1 MPAGAPVRRLPGRGV
16 FVSRRPVVVIH
27 TMGDRLARLVEA
39 MLRIGASLDLDAVVR
54 EVAESVRALTR
65 ARRGVVVTPADAGRA
80 AGFVGSGFT
89 PDERRRLAAWAD
101 GPRLFEHLLGLP
113 GVTRLPDLPAY
124 VASLGL
130 SPEAPL
136 SKIGLAAPMLHRGAP
151 VGAVLVGDGDEGHE
165 FSSEDDEVV
174 ELFAAQAAAAVANA
188 RAHRR
193 ERRARAEFLSMA
205 SHELRVP
212 LASIKGSCAAVLD
225 AAPRPEPAEMLQ
237 FFRIVGMQA
246 DQMRRVIGDLLA
258 AGRVEAGAPSVAP
271 APVAVAAL
279 VDPARKTF
287 VSGGGRH
294 AVRIDL
300 APGLPRVMADRQRIV
315 QVLNNLLANAAK
327 HSPES
332 FPVRVAA
339 ARDGD
344 EVAISVSDAGRGV
357 SPEALADLFR
367 QRTAAAGGDRARPD
381 AGQGLGLSICQGL
394 VEAHG
399 GRIWAES
406 GPDGRGTRVVFTIP
420 VADAVGESPAAADA
434 AADRVGESPAAA
446 DGPDRASGPAEGRG
460 EQRIL
465 VVDDDPLAL
474 RFARDALT
482 EAGYAALVTGDPPEV
497 PRLVRTKKPHLI
509 LLDLVLPG
517 TDGIELME
525 RIREMADVPV
535 VFVSAYGGDE
545 AIARAL
551 ENGAAD
557 YLVKPLSPT
566 ELVARVR
573 ALLRRQAEPE
583 PFVLAD
589 LAIHYERR
597 EVTVAGRRV
606 ELTATEYDLLSALAR
621 NAGRVL
627 THDAL
632 LRRVWHGRDSADA
645 RVVRAFV
652 KILRRKLGDRAK
664 RPAYILTERGIGYRM
679 AGPGRRPPGT
689 IDGFTKNT
697 P

>member
-1 MPAGAPVRRLPGRGV
+1 MSRL
-16 FVSRRPVVVIH
+16 F
-27 TMGDRLARLVEA
+27 EA
-39 MLRIGASLDLDAVVR
+39 VLRISASLDLDAVVR
-54 EVAESVRALTR
+54 EVAESVRALTG
-65 ARRGVVVTPADAGRA
+65 AWRGVVVTPADAGQA

-101 GPRLFEHLLGLP
+101 GPRLCEHLLNLP
-113 GVTRLPDLPAY
+113 GVTRLSDLAAC

-130 SPEAPL
+130 SLEAPL
-136 SKIGLAAPMLHRGAP
+136 PETGLAAPMLHRGAP
-151 VGAVLVGDGDEGHE
+151 VGAVLVGDGHEGRE
-165 FSSEDDEVV
+165 FLSEDDEVI
-174 ELFAAQAAAAVANA
+174 ELFAAQAATAVANA

-193 ERRARAEFLSMA
+193 ERWARAEFLSMA

-225 AAPRPEPAEMLQ
+225 ASPRPEPAEMLQ
-237 FFRIVGMQA
+237 FFRIAAMQA
-246 DQMRRVIGDLLA
+246 DQMRRVIGDLLV

-287 VSGGGRH
+287 LSGGGRH
-294 AVRIDL
+294 AVRIEL

-315 QVLNNLLANAAK
+315 QVLSNLLSNAAK
-327 HSPES
+327 NAPES
-332 FPVRVAA
+332 SSVRVAA

-344 EVAISVSDAGRGV
+344 DVAISVSDAGRGM
-357 SPEALADLFR
+357 SPEVLADLFR
-367 QRTAAAGGDRARPD
+367 EPAAAGVDRAGGDR
-381 AGQGLGLSICQGL
+381 GKGLGLSICQVL

-406 GPDGRGTRVVFTIP
+406 GEAGRGTRVVFTVP
-420 VADAVGESPAAADA
+420 VADWVSE
-434 AADRVGESPAAA
+434 RPAAA
-446 DGPDRASGPAEGRG
+446 DGPDRAAGPAEGRG

-474 RFARDALT
+474 RFARDTLT
-482 EAGYAALVTGDPPEV
+482 DAGYAALVTGDPAEV
-497 PRLVRTKKPHLI
+497 PRLVRTKKPHLM

-545 AIARAL
+545 TIARAL

-557 YLVKPLSPT
+557 YLVKPFSPT
-566 ELVARVR
+566 ELIARVR

-583 PFVLAD
+583 PFVLND

-606 ELTATEYDLLSALAR
+606 ELTATEYDLLSALSL

-627 THDAL
+627 THDGL

-652 KILRRKLGDRAK
+652 KSLRRKLGDRAK

-679 AGPGRRPPGT
+679 AGPGRRSPGA
-689 IDGFTKNT
+689 IDGFTKKT